1 MLSAYESILLLGI
14 ILTILF
20 IHYNNRGRREIIEKQ
35 VDSENVCKF
44 KDCNNNSF
52 RGHPFCHKHT
62 EVKPQ
67 TISVEIEIQNLATQS
82 KRKESV

>member
-1 MLSAYESILLLGI
+1 MLSAYELILLIGI

-20 IHYNNRGRREIIEKQ
+20 IHYNNRGRRKIIEEQ
-35 VDSENVCKF
+35 VDLENVCKF

-62 EVKPQ
+62 EGKPQ

-82 KRKESV
+82 R